1 MKKKAINA
9 LVTIFIILII
19 GAVLLYVTIGKTPNV
34 TVSAEAAQY
43 IGNHSI
49 VYVQAGCSHCKEQ
62 EDLFGDNWKYINS
75 LDCISSQTNTQICI
89 NANITGTPTWVIN
102 GTQYIGVQSIQE
114 LENLTGYTGK

>member
-9 LVTIFIILII
+9 LVTILIIAVI

-34 TVSAEAAQY
+34 TVSADAAKY
-43 IGNHSI
+43 IGNHSV
-49 VYVQAGCSHCKEQ
+49 VYTQAGCIHCKEQ

-75 LDCISSQTNTQICI
+75 VDCVSSQANTQRCI
-89 NANITGTPTWVIN
+89 NANITGTPAWVIN
-102 GTQYIGVQSIQE
+102 GIQYVGVQSIQE